1 MAGKYEFSIET
12 KEAFYRYPERYR
24 IAPFRICG
32 NLYYVGNSDVGAHL
46 IDTGEGLI
54 LIDTT
59 YPTTRALLIQSIWEM
74 GFDPK
79 DIKCILHTHG
89 HFDHFGATDLVV
101 SLSGAKTYLGAG
113 DAKMFRENPE
123 LALIHYG
130 RYAYTETFCPDVE
143 LGDGDVIALG
153 DTSIRAV
160 STPGHSDGVM
170 SYFFEVR
177 EDGRSYMA
185 GMHGGAGLNTLCRRF
200 VEQYG
205 NTHSRADFL
214 QGLEKVRNEHVD
226 ILLGNHAMQN
236 HTLEKRARM
245 LQSPEAPNPFL
256 NPDEWGIFIDS
267 LKAGFSQMLADE
279 RNGTD

>member
-1 MAGKYEFSIET
+1 MAGKYEFNIEAR
-12 KEAFYRYPERYR
+12 EAFYRYPERYR
-24 IAPFRICG
+24 VEPFRICG

-46 IDTGEGLI
+46 IDTGDGLI
-54 LIDTT
+54 LIDTA

-89 HFDHFGATDLVV
+89 HFDHFGATGLVV

-113 DAKMFRENPE
+113 DAKMFREKPE

-130 RYAYTETFCPDVE
+130 KYAYVETFRPDIE
-143 LGDGDVIALG
+143 LNDGDVIALG

-170 SYFFEVR
+170 SYFFEVK
-177 EDGRSYMA
+177 EDGRSCMA
-185 GMHGGAGLNTLCRRF
+185 GIHGGAGLNTLCRRF
-200 VEQYG
+200 IEQYG
-205 NTHSRADFL
+205 NTYSRADFL
-214 QGLEKVRNEHVD
+214 QGLEKVRNKHVD
-226 ILLGNHAMQN
+226 ILLGNHAEQN

-245 LQSPEAPNPFL
+245 LRSPEAPNPFL

-267 LKAGFSQMLADE
+267 LKAGFDRMLADE
-279 RNGTD
+279 RNGMD